1 YFRKKLLGTPFEAR
15 RVRVDP
21 GDAGIGEPLS
31 QELLDP
37 LGDAAHR
44 LQIHISAGRACTR
57 NRRVATAVMTLKP
70 STASLHPMQH
80 HMRGTVCTLAD
91 PSARGASQD
100 RRVSSPVQ
108 EHQDLLVSLQPLFDG
123 LHHLWRES
131 LLQPQPARV
140 DHLDVGHW
148 RLACPTCKFEGGIA
162 AVEGMVPRFQGWR
175 CRTEYNRDLQIM
187 ATPYRQVPGRIPQA
201 VLLLVRGIMLLI
213 NDDQAK

>member
-1 YFRKKLLGTPFEAR
+1 
-15 RVRVDP
+15 
-21 GDAGIGEPLS
+21 
-31 QELLDP
+31 
-37 LGDAAHR
+37 
-44 LQIHISAGRACTR
+44 
-57 NRRVATAVMTLKP
+57 KP

-80 HMRGTVCTLAD
+80 HMRGTVRTLAD

-108 EHQDLLVSLQPLFDG
+108 EHQHLLVSLQPLFDG

-140 DHLDVGHW
+140 DHLDVRHW

-187 ATPYRQVPGRIPQA
+187 ATPYRQVSCGIPQT
-201 VLLLVRGIMLLI
+201 VLLLVRGVMLLI
-213 NDDQAK
+213 DHDETQVRHRRGDGHAGAEQDACIASGGLQPGLQALPVRKTTVQNGKGVSPTEVGEARSENAFELW